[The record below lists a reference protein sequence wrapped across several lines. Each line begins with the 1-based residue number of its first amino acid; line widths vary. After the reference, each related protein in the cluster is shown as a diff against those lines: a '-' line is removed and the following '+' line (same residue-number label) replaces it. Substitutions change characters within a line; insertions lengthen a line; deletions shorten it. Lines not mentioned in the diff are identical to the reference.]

1 MSFHRGYRFKQR
13 PFKIENSGLEGGF
26 GITYKAIHET
36 LGFPAIVKVPNIRK
50 RYQDDYDKSVAAFIR
65 EGRFLGEL
73 QNTNPHP
80 NIVKVFDFFE
90 EEITEDNQ
98 KILVPCLVMDFVQGE
113 DLIRLVKRTGKLS
126 EDKAVHYIKQVGE
139 ALTVCHDAGVIHR
152 DCHPGNILLRS
163 NSDTV
168 VLIDFGL
175 AGNIGTEYI
184 KEAANQAFAPWEQVL
199 PQSAWTQTLT
209 PEDLRKY
216 NKLGIKDVKKAS
228 TIDTYTLAASLY
240 YLVTGET
247 PTNSLSR
254 KLFKQQ
260 LIPPINYNRNI
271 SSQLNQAILA
281 GLELEPS
288 NRPQSVQEWLKYLAV
303 SKSAA
308 DVPLISAVGMD
319 YTTLRDLLAVGK
331 WREAD
336 EETARVILKVAGREE
351 QGWLNEESINKF
363 PCEDLCTI
371 DQLWVKYSKG
381 RFGFS
386 VQKRIWIEC
395 GGQPGK
401 YDYEVYKNFG
411 DRIGWGVKDEWK
423 SYYELNFSLN
433 APQGHLPGLNYVG
446 ISGLGFRA
454 AWWAFG
460 VILFPRVETC
470 KL

>member
-1 MSFHRGYRFKQR
+1 
-13 PFKIENSGLEGGF
+13 
-26 GITYKAIHET
+26 
-36 LGFPAIVKVPNIRK
+36 
-50 RYQDDYDKSVAAFIR
+50 
-65 EGRFLGEL
+65 
-73 QNTNPHP
+73 
-80 NIVKVFDFFE
+80 
-90 EEITEDNQ
+90 
-98 KILVPCLVMDFVQGE
+98 MDFVQGE

-126 EDKAVHYIKQVGE
+126 EDKAVRYIKQVGE

-163 NSDTV
+163 HSDTV

-184 KEAANQAFAPWEQVL
+184 KEAGHHSFAPWEQIL
-199 PQSAWTQTLT
+199 HQSLWTHNLT

-216 NKLGIKDVKKAS
+216 GELGKDVKKAS
-228 TIDTYTLAASLY
+228 TIDTYTLAATLY

-254 KLFKQQ
+254 KLSKQQ

-271 SSQLNQAILA
+271 SSQLNKAILA
-281 GLELEPS
+281 GLELEPY

-308 DVPLISAVGMD
+308 DVQLISVVGMN
-319 YTTLRDLLAVGK
+319 YTTLRDLLAAGK

-336 EETARVILKVAGREE
+336 EETARVMLKVAEREKE
-351 QGWLNEESINKF
+351 GWLEEEHINKF
-363 PCEDLCTI
+363 PCEDLRTI

-395 GGQPGK
+395 GGVPGK
-401 YDYEVYKNFG
+401 YDYQVYKKFC
-411 DRIGWGVKDEWK
+411 DRIGWCVKDEWIYWDK
-423 SYYELNFSLN
+423 LTFNLN
-433 APQGHLPGLNYVG
+433 APQGHLPCRILVWDHIDFSSVYWYLLFSDNNYY
-446 ISGLGFRA
+446 
-454 AWWAFG
+454 
-460 VILFPRVETC
+460 LFSRLDTC
-470 KL
+470 KV